1 MKKHLQLIPLVYC
14 LFLTPAL
21 FAQHYRDSLDLELG
35 RLYKQTGVP
44 GFYAMILGKEG
55 VLYEKGFGSA
65 NIKLQ
70 QPFSKKTVENIG
82 SVSKTFIAVALMK
95 ACELGYFTLET
106 DINTILP
113 YKVINPYFPNGIIKV
128 RHLATHTSGIIDNDS
143 IYNRSYQFLQSDSI
157 DQTILNLMNE
167 RGYKR
172 GLSDTT
178 LETFLF
184 GYLNS
189 KGRLYGNHSFYNS
202 KPGERSSY
210 SNIGSALAAFLI
222 EVRSGLTFAEF
233 SKKYILQPLQMDQS
247 TWFLNEVDPKLHAVP
262 YLTKDL
268 ALPFYSLTTYPDGGL
283 RTSASDLAK
292 YVHEMMQDLATGRS
306 RILNRTSIATM
317 FAPAFTTANMP
328 QNFSLATRNKGIFWN
343 LYNDGFIG
351 HDGDD
356 PGISTNILFNRD
368 YGLIF
373 MTNIY
378 LDDRSGFLNVL
389 KKYASKL

>member
-1 MKKHLQLIPLVYC
+1 
-14 LFLTPAL
+14 
-21 FAQHYRDSLDLELG
+21 
-35 RLYKQTGVP
+35 
-44 GFYAMILGKEG
+44 
-55 VLYEKGFGSA
+55 
-65 NIKLQ
+65 
-70 QPFSKKTVENIG
+70 
-82 SVSKTFIAVALMK
+82 MK

-113 YKVINPYFPNGIIKV
+113 YKVINPYFPNAIIKV
-128 RHLATHTSGIIDNDS
+128 RHLVTHTSGIIDNDS
-143 IYNRSYQFLQSDSI
+143 IYNRSYQFLQSDST
-157 DQTILNLMNE
+157 DQTVLNLMHE
-167 RGYKR
+167 KGYLG
-172 GLSDTT
+172 GLPDTT

-184 GYLNS
+184 SYLNS
-189 KGRLYGNHSFYNS
+189 KGRLYGSRNFYNS

-210 SNIGSALAAFLI
+210 SNIGSALAARLI
-222 EVRSGLTFAEF
+222 EVRSGLTFAAF

-247 TWFLNEVDPKLHAVP
+247 TWFLNEVDPKEHAVP

-268 ALPFYSLTTYPDGGL
+268 VLPFYSLTTYPDGGL

-292 YVHEMMQDLATGRS
+292 YVHEMMQALATGRS
-306 RILNRTSIATM
+306 RLLTRTSIATM
-317 FAPAFTTANMP
+317 FEPAFTTANKP

-356 PGISTNILFNRD
+356 PGISTNILFNKD

-378 LDDRSGFLNVL
+378 LEDRSGFLNVL